1 MMNEKITKLIELAK
15 TDGFVSAK
23 NDPYKEEKLYPWL
36 KELQEYLND
45 KHKLDIDTT
54 CNSETGKYQGIVFTK
69 SQSLI
74 GDLYDPHTS
83 FDEKY
88 EALLHI
94 MIATLEYLYS
104 PERCARCDSH
114 HTHILTYEDNLMAHH
129 CQDCGAVTVDHEMI
143 GEMAIAGTPRPQ
155 EVRVRR
161 NTAVADG
168 LCFDIETSTMRDE
181 RGYYVAGVDTYQSD
195 SQPVEPTNARMEV
208 QPMSEM
214 PVNDL
219 GTNLRW
225 QTSEDFFSE
234 QMAELNRVTPF
245 DEAEDGSTQYS
256 TRRRLRDYQ
265 ELNLNVE
272 GRATIRTHRMPDSL
286 RQELD
291 TDRLNQSIR
300 DAQAELDRLANEIY
314 PPITDEQRLEAMREL
329 VNVTGMTPINST
341 VNPNDDF

>member
-23 NDPYKEEKLYPWL
+23 NDPYKEEKLYFWL

-54 CNSETGKYQGIVFTK
+54 YNSTTGKYQGIVFTK
-69 SQSLI
+69 SESLI

-83 FDEKY
+83 FDDRED
-88 EALLHI
+88 ALLHI

-114 HTHILTYEDNLMAHH
+114 HTHILRYGDNNIAHH
-129 CQDCGAVTVDHEMI
+129 CQDCGAVTIDNEMI
-143 GEMAIAGTPRPQ
+143 GEMVIEGTPRPQ
-155 EVRVRR
+155 EVKVQR
-161 NTAVADG
+161 NTSSSNSIY
-168 LCFDIETSTMRDE
+168 FDIETNGATGDYIV
-181 RGYYVAGVDTYQSD
+181 GFDTYQSD
-195 SQPVEPTNARMEV
+195 SQPVEPTNARMA
-208 QPMSEM
+208 EM

-245 DEAEDGSTQYS
+245 DEAEDRLLEPDEVYPRESV
-256 TRRRLRDYQ
+256 RLRDYQ
-265 ELNLNVE
+265 ELNLNTE

-300 DAQAELDRLANEIY
+300 DAQAELVRLRPHQSDIM
-314 PPITDEQRLEAMREL
+314 DAMIELSRETGL
-329 VNVTGMTPINST
+329 VPINSRIESDN
-341 VNPNDDF
+341 VF